1 MQEPQSWRWLWV
13 FIFLWV
19 GLESRREDSCVCF
32 VKNVF
37 DFSTFRGCFYWV
49 SNCRFWSSL
58 PRCWKG
64 PFHPLWGTATQGAYL
79 TAPLKLVCLSPQ
91 FTFGC
96 LLVRLSAV
104 FLFGRA
110 IPRLDLKWDM
120 QNSWS
125 SSLHWFLLLELWLH
139 VIRYVFCVSMYESD
153 SSFCAFQYLKFSLS
167 HFPSLS
173 PSLPHFLSLSPS
185 LCVYVCV

>member
-1 MQEPQSWRWLWV
+1 MYFGGSDKHTDSLRVWQSQEPQSWRWLWV
-13 FIFLWV
+13 FSFLWV

-110 IPRLDLKWDM
+110 IPRLDLNEICRILGHHLFIDSF
-120 QNSWS
+120 SWN
-125 SSLHWFLLLELWLH
+125 FD
-139 VIRYVFCVSMYESD
+139 CM
-153 SSFCAFQYLKFSLS
+153 
-167 HFPSLS
+167 
-173 PSLPHFLSLSPS
+173 
-185 LCVYVCV
+185 